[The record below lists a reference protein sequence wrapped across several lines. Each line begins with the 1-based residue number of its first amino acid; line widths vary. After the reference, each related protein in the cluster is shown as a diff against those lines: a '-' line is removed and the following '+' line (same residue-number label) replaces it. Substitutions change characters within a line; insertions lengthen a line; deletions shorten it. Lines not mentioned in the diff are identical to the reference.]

1 MFGKKRLMK
10 KRERKGKK
18 DVDSGAWGVVIYS
31 SAQER
36 GPSGGG
42 AEGRKNLEN
51 DTERRGKTT
60 VNSEMSFFL

>member
-1 MFGKKRLMK
+1 MQMK

-18 DVDSGAWGVVIYS
+18 DVDSEVWGVVIYS

-36 GPSGGG
+36 GPSVGR